1 MLAEWQHAG
10 YGTSLTG
17 LSGVIWVLWQRLSTS
32 GAERERERRGREEM
46 EAYTRFD
53 ARMGRDGDI
62 RGLARRVCSVVAARS
77 GFGRVAMLARD
88 AEGRLYVAASESME
102 GSTIAGIEAWALRA
116 VQRERGG
123 GIGMA
128 GGVRIG
134 DKSLVIPLPEGGRVI
149 IVPLWTGSGRMVGAI
164 VARADSLMQ
173 VRRRIAEEA
182 VAALE
187 ALASKLSRAME
198 NAELAERLLRTEK
211 LAGLGM
217 LAGGVAHALNNP
229 LTAVLGFAELIRETA
244 GEPRVR
250 NYAETIVE
258 EAKRMRETVQ
268 RLIDFWRPP
277 IQREETVDVRT
288 LVDGLA
294 SACEDRLTARGVNL
308 IVQIGDEVPGIR
320 GNRERLRQMLEHLL
334 NNAAQAIGSSGV
346 APQEDAIRLTVTC
359 DAHAVQIIVSDTGP
373 GFREPGRAFDL
384 FYTTQAPG
392 EGDGLGLS
400 ICYGIVREHGGEI
413 SAFNLHPRGAAVVVE
428 LPVGEVLRQDTS
440 SSERWP
446 RNWFGST
453 PRQNFCTEGV
463 DWRGS
468 AAK

>member
-1 MLAEWQHAG
+1 MLAGWQHAG
-10 YGTSLTG
+10 YGTVFLG
-17 LSGVIWVLWQRLSTS
+17 LSGAIWILWQRLHASRT
-32 GAERERERRGREEM
+32 ERERERRGREEM

-53 ARMGRDGDI
+53 ARMGRDGDV

-77 GFGRVAMLARD
+77 DFGRVAMLTRD
-88 AEGRLYVAASESME
+88 AEGRFYVAASESME
-102 GSTIAGIEAWALRA
+102 GSTVAAIEAWALRA
-116 VQRERGG
+116 VGG
-123 GIGMA
+123 LGMT

-134 DKSLVIPLPEGGRVI
+134 AKSLVIPLPEGGRII
-149 IVPLWTGSGRMVGAI
+149 IVPLWTGGGRMVGAI
-164 VARADSLMQ
+164 VVRADSLMQ

-198 NAELAERLLRTEK
+198 NAELADRLLRAEK

-229 LTAVLGFAELIRETA
+229 LTAVLGFAELIQETA
-244 GEPRVR
+244 GETRVR
-250 NYAETIVE
+250 KDAGTIVE

-277 IQREETVDVRT
+277 VQREEAVDVRW
-288 LVDGLA
+288 LVKDLA
-294 SACEDRLTARGVNL
+294 TACEAKLTARGVNL
-308 IVQIGDEVPGIR
+308 IIQVSDEVPGIR

-334 NNAAQAIGSSGV
+334 NNAAQAIGSSG
-346 APQEDAIRLTVTC
+346 AASSEDAIRLTVSHDTR
-359 DAHAVQIIVSDTGP
+359 AVQMIVSDTGP
-373 GFREPGRAFDL
+373 GFREPGRVFDL
-384 FYTTQAPG
+384 FYTTQEPG

-428 LPVGEVLRQDTS
+428 LPVGEVLRQ
-440 SSERWP
+440 EP
-446 RNWFGST
+446 VVIG
-453 PRQNFCTEGV
+453 EV
-463 DWRGS
+463 
-468 AAK
+468 A